1 MSLDQRVKTLMRR
14 KKKRESAWYRKW
26 WLVLVLFILLVIII
40 YLLSLFFLARH
51 MSRNPDS
58 LKFFMLNNNLLKD
71 NPDSIEKSPNFTL
84 VEGHN
89 NYYLGSAD
97 PVLTLVVFS
106 DFNCSY
112 CQKASSII
120 ASLAV
125 KYGDKIKIIVRD
137 YPVIGEDSMELAQL
151 ARCAGEQGKYWPIY
165 HILFEKQGKIEPSDF
180 NYLVN
185 KFNLNYDQ
193 MADCLEGQK
202 YRNDVLKDATDG
214 QFLGISGT
222 PAWFINGEL
231 AGEGLIPFEVW
242 DNFFANYL

>member
-84 VEGHN
+84 LKGIH
-89 NYYLGSAD
+89 YYLGSRSSFN
-97 PVLTLVVFS
+97 VSCFS

-112 CQKASSII
+112 CQK
-120 ASLAV
+120 L
-125 KYGDKIKIIVRD
+125 
-137 YPVIGEDSMELAQL
+137 
-151 ARCAGEQGKYWPIY
+151 
-165 HILFEKQGKIEPSDF
+165 
-180 NYLVN
+180 LV
-185 KFNLNYDQ
+185 L
-193 MADCLEGQK
+193 LL
-202 YRNDVLKDATDG
+202 V
-214 QFLGISGT
+214 
-222 PAWFINGEL
+222 
-231 AGEGLIPFEVW
+231 
-242 DNFFANYL
+242 